1 MNRRLSLPI
10 LVVIIAAV
18 VAVFVSTS
26 GGSTKKVQPAGSS
39 ISLTQTSVGRTLA
52 DANGRTLYLFAS
64 DKPGVST
71 LSAAGRAVWPPFTA
85 TTRPLATGGAAAGL
99 IGTVSATGQVT
110 YNGHPLYYFVG
121 DKSPGELS
129 GQGLNEFGARW
140 YVLSSSGS
148 AITSAAKSAAPS
160 APASTGSGSGAGYGY

>member
-39 ISLTQTSVGRTLA
+39 ISLMQTSVGRALA

-85 TTRPLATGGAAAGL
+85 TTRPRATGGAAAGL
-99 IGTVSATGQVT
+99 IGTVPATGQVT
-110 YNGHPLYYFVG
+110 YKGHPLYYFVG
-121 DKSPGELS
+121 DKSPGQVH

-148 AITSAAKSAAPS
+148 AVTVAAKSAAP
-160 APASTGSGSGAGYGY
+160 ASSSGAGYGY